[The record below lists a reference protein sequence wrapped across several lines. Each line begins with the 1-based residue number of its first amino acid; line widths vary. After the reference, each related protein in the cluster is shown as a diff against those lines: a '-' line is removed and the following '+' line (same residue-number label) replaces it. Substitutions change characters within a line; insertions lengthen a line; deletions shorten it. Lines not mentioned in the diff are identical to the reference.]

1 MNRVGEK
8 LRRLIQRRRSAYRA
22 LFAPGPASD
31 IVLTDL
37 AKFCRATS
45 TPAVVSHLTGQID
58 QQASFI
64 AIGRQEVYMRIA
76 QHLHITDADLYRIIN
91 QSGDNDQDQ

>member
-1 MNRVGEK
+1 MYNQIRDF
-8 LRRLIQRRRSAYRA
+8 IMRRRVAYRA
-22 LFAPGPASD
+22 VFSGPAAD
-31 IVLTDL
+31 TVLADL